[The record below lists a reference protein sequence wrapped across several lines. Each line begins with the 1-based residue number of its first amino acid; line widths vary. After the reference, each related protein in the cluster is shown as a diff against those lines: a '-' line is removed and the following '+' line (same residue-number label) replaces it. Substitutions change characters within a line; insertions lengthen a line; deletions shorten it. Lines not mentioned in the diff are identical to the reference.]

1 MMSRDELDKWFDDHI
16 EIIGAT
22 SQPSEKIKEQIKKK
36 LKEGLITDGGKD
48 E

>member
-1 MMSRDELDKWFDDHI
+1 MSRDELDKWFDEHL
-16 EIIGAT
+16 EIIGGT

-36 LKEGLITDGGKD
+36 QKECLITDGGKN